1 MTYQRFLNV
10 VGFVSKEKMN
20 SEDLQ
25 KLIENSNESEI
36 IDFKE
41 NLNMADEIGEYIS
54 ALGNS
59 ALYTQ
64 NPSAFLIWGV
74 TDYDHSIIGT
84 TFNPWTAKAKQSK
97 KPKDSSAQMPLI
109 TFLETFVDP
118 KLELSF
124 TSHNICDKTII
135 VLSINV
141 SSATKPIKF
150 HGEEYIRSGSSKTK
164 LNKHP
169 EKERQLWLALESK
182 KFESGI
188 AKENLDFRDV
198 QKLLDINFYVHA
210 LSIDGAPNDF
220 IIANLIDDGILVKD
234 NNDNLSI
241 TNMGAFAFARRFD
254 LFTNRLAEHAM
265 RITKYDGN
273 AKYTNANYDNKS
285 GKGII
290 LGFENLINTIY
301 SLIPTVENYD
311 SGIRSDKLQFPKI
324 AIREL
329 VANALVHQDFS
340 ISGQQPTIDI
350 FDNRIEVTNPGIP
363 VNDVKRL
370 LDLPARSRNN
380 ELANLLQKFHIVE
393 SRGTGIDKTVYAV
406 EEFEQPAPLFETPK
420 DNTRVTLF
428 DKKKFSSLTTEEKNL
443 IIYWHATLHH
453 TEGDP
458 INNKSLRKR
467 FGVSDR
473 QTASVTRAINNALEA
488 KLIKPYDL
496 KAGTKFM
503 KYVPFWA

>member
-1 MTYQRFLNV
+1 
-10 VGFVSKEKMN
+10 MN
-20 SEDLQ
+20 TEDVQ

-64 NPSAFLIWGV
+64 NPNAFLIWGV
-74 TDYDHSIIGT
+74 TDYDHSIKGT
-84 TFNPWTAKAKQSK
+84 SFNPWMAKAKQSK
-97 KPKDSSAQMPLI
+97 KPTNASAQMPLI

-118 KLELSF
+118 KLDLSF
-124 TSHNICDKTII
+124 SSHSIHDKNVV

-141 SSATKPIKF
+141 ANATKPIKF
-150 HGEEYIRSGSSKTK
+150 RGEEFIRSGSSKTK
-164 LNKHP
+164 LSKHP
-169 EKERQLWLALESK
+169 EKERQLWIALESK

-188 AKENLDFRDV
+188 AKENLDFEDV
-198 QKLLDINFYVHA
+198 QKYLDIHFYTRA
-210 LSIDGAPNDF
+210 RSISGAPAEVV
-220 IIANLIDDGILVKD
+220 IANLIDDGILVVD
-234 NNDNLSI
+234 SNDSLSI
-241 TNMGAFAFARRFD
+241 TNMGAFAFAKRFD
-254 LFTNRLAEHAM
+254 SFDKRLSDHAM
-265 RITKYDGN
+265 RVTKYDGN
-273 AKYTNANYDNKS
+273 AKYNNANYDIKS

-301 SLIPTVENYD
+301 SLIPTIENYD
-311 SGIRSDKLQFPKI
+311 SGVRADHLQFPQI

-350 FDNRIEVTNPGIP
+350 FENRVEVTNPGIP
-363 VNDVKRL
+363 INDVKRL

-406 EEFEQPAPLFETPK
+406 EQSEQPAPLFETPK

-428 DKKKFSSLTTEEKNL
+428 DKKKFASLTTDEKNL

-453 TEGDP
+453 TEGEP

-467 FGVSDR
+467 FGVSDK
-473 QTASVTRAINNALEA
+473 QTASVTRAINNAVEA
-488 KLIKPYDL
+488 QLIKPYDT

>member
-1 MTYQRFLNV
+1 
-10 VGFVSKEKMN
+10 MN
-20 SEDLQ
+20 TEDVR

-41 NLNMADEIGEYIS
+41 NLNMADQIGQYIS

-64 NPSAFLIWGV
+64 NPNAFLIWGV
-74 TDYDHSIIGT
+74 ADYDHSFTGT
-84 TFNPWTAKAKQSK
+84 TFDPWKAKAKQST
-97 KPKDSSAQMPLI
+97 KPSDASAQMPLI
-109 TFLETFVDP
+109 TFLEKFVDP
-118 KLELSF
+118 KLDLAFS
-124 TSHNICDKTII
+124 SHSIHDKNII

-141 SSATKPIKF
+141 ANATKPIKF

-164 LNKHP
+164 LNNHP
-169 EKERQLWLALESK
+169 EKERQLWIALESK

-188 AKENLDFRDV
+188 AKENLDFEDV
-198 QKLLDINFYVHA
+198 KRCLDIDFYTRT
-210 LSIDGAPNDF
+210 LSISKAPTEVV
-220 IIANLIDDGILVKD
+220 IANLIDDGILVKD

-241 TNMGAFAFARRFD
+241 TNMGAFSFAKRFD
-254 LFTNRLAEHAM
+254 LFSNRLSDHAI
-265 RITKYDGN
+265 RVTKYDGN
-273 AKYTNANYDNKS
+273 AKYANSSYDNKS

-290 LGFENLINTIY
+290 LGFENLISIIY

-311 SGIRSDKLQFPKI
+311 SGIRSDNLQFPKI

-350 FDNRIEVTNPGIP
+350 FENRIEVTNPGIP

-393 SRGTGIDKTVYAV
+393 SRGTGIDKTIYAV
-406 EEFEQPAPLFETPK
+406 EQSEQPAPLFETPK

-453 TEGDP
+453 IEGDP

-473 QTASVTRAINNALEA
+473 QTASVTRAINSAVES

-496 KAGTKFM
+496 NSGTKFM